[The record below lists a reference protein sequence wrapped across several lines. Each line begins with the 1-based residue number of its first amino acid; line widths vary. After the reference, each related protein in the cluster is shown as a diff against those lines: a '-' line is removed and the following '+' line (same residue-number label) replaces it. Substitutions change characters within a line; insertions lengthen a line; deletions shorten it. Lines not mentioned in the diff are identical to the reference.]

1 MSITGQRI
9 KSRRKQKQMSA
20 DEVASKL
27 GVSRSTI
34 FRYEN
39 GHIEK
44 VPANVLER
52 LAEILDTTPTY
63 LMGWD
68 DDSITS
74 NTLNLNSVS
83 SLGKSPEDRNAA
95 MVKESSEDSYEIDE
109 RFRFISMKATP
120 IDKDSIINMA
130 EIYLTLTEVG
140 KKKAFDYIIDLS
152 EHTKYQK

>member
-9 KSRRKQKQMSA
+9 KAQRKQKQMSA

-68 DDSITS
+68 DE
-74 NTLNLNSVS
+74 
-83 SLGKSPEDRNAA
+83 SLPIKNPEDKNAA
-95 MVKESSEDSYEIDE
+95 MVKESSDDTYEIDE
-109 RFRFISMKATP
+109 RLRTISMKATP
-120 IDKDSIINMA
+120 IDKDSIIRMA

-140 KKKAFDYIIDLS
+140 KKKASDYVIDLS
-152 EHTKYQK
+152 EHTKYVK

>member
-68 DDSITS
+68 DDNSY
-74 NTLNLNSVS
+74 SVS

-95 MVKESSEDSYEIDE
+95 MVKESPEDSYEIDE
-109 RFRFISMKATP
+109 RFRSISMKATP

>member
-9 KSRRKQKQMSA
+9 KSRRKQKEMSA

-68 DDSITS
+68 DDSNTS

-83 SLGKSPEDRNAA
+83 SLQNSPEDRNAA
-95 MVKESSEDSYEIDE
+95 MVKESAEDSYEIDE
-109 RFRFISMKATP
+109 RFQFISMKATP

-130 EIYLTLTEVG
+130 EIYLTLTEIG
-140 KKKAFDYIIDLS
+140 KKKALDYIIDLS